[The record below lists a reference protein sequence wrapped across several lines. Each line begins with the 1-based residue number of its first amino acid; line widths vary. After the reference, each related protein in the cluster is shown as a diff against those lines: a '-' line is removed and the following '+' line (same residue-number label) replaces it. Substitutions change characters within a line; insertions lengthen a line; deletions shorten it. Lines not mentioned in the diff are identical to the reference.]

1 MDSQQQQNQN
11 LTYQMRQ
18 VIWASQLTLFIL
30 SITRVYFGDHTTALI
45 LGLVIAFLQLLNVLL
60 NRGKLQLATNFFCL
74 MLFFVAVG
82 FMWGFEGARDEVV
95 FVIPSIIAFS
105 LIAGS
110 KKVTLFLVFSL
121 SVSLLAIG
129 YLTDIGFRNQ
139 TNSLNSFQ
147 SSLLILILMFFSLF
161 IYWTL
166 FNYLLSA
173 HKKIKHALNTQSA
186 ILNNLGDSLLIT
198 DSNGIILQ
206 VSPNSHAL
214 FGIEEGKLVGE
225 QIHSIIPDV
234 SFAYQSVMGVENLE
248 GKHQQFKAKKADGSQ
263 IDIQLVLTKTQIDSD
278 VTFIALISDI
288 SESLHFQNE
297 LKFAKEEA
305 DKANQAK
312 SNFLAN
318 MSHEIRTPMN
328 GVMGSL
334 QMLAR
339 ENLSENAR
347 ELVNTAATSSSSLI
361 TIINDILDFS
371 KIEAEKLA
379 LEIIP
384 FNVTKIIELLLNET
398 KELAQTTGNIV
409 RFTIAE
415 DYQEGWQGDPVRIKQ
430 IMLNLLSN
438 SLKFTEQGNIDILLS
453 MSEQG
458 ELKIEIKDTGIG
470 MSAET
475 IESIFTRFQQA
486 DNSTTRKFG
495 GTGLGISITQSLVAL
510 MKGTIEV
517 RSEIDKG
524 TSFIV
529 TLPLS
534 SSKLVNDVSQ
544 EFEEVSAP
552 DLTGITIL
560 LAEDN
565 RINQKI
571 FVKMMAA
578 THATIHIVENGLEA
592 VNKVSEMSVDII
604 FMDIQM
610 PEMDGREACSII
622 KSKYPLIPIIALTA
636 NVTVDDVKQYAMNGF
651 EGHIGKPINLNELFR
666 ALNWYVL

>member
-1 MDSQQQQNQN
+1 MDSQQKQNQN
-11 LTYQMRQ
+11 LTYQMKQ
-18 VIWASQLTLFIL
+18 VIWASQFTLFIL
-30 SITRVYFGDHTTALI
+30 SITRVYFGDLTTALI
-45 LGLVIAFLQLLNVLL
+45 LGVVVAFLQLLTVFL
-60 NRGKLQLATNFFCL
+60 NKGKLQLATNIFCL
-74 MLFFVAVG
+74 VLFFVAVG
-82 FMWGFEGARDEVV
+82 FMWVFEGARDEVV

-110 KKVTLFLVFSL
+110 KKVTLFLVLSL
-121 SVSLLAIG
+121 SVSILAVG
-129 YLTDIGFRNQ
+129 YLTDIGLRSQ

-147 SSLLILILMFFSLF
+147 SSLLILTLMFFSLF

-166 FNYLLSA
+166 FNYLLVA
-173 HKKIKHALNTQSA
+173 HKKIKQALNTQSA

-198 DSNGIILQ
+198 DSKGIILQ

-214 FGIEEGKLVGE
+214 FGIQEGKLVGE
-225 QIHSIIPDV
+225 KIHSIIPDV
-234 SFAYQSVMGVENLE
+234 KLAYQSLFDETSQD
-248 GKHQQFKAKKADGSQ
+248 GKHQQFKAMKADGRQ
-263 IDIQLVLTKTQIDSD
+263 TDIQLVLTKTQIDND
-278 VTFIALISDI
+278 ITYIALVSDI

-297 LKFAKEEA
+297 LKLAKEAA

-347 ELVNTAATSSSSLI
+347 ELVNTATTSSSSLI

-384 FNVTKIIELLLNET
+384 FNLTQTIDLLLNET
-398 KELAQTTGNIV
+398 KELAQTKGNIIT
-409 RFTIAE
+409 FTVAD
-415 DYQEGWQGDPVRIKQ
+415 DYQEGWQGDPIRIKQ

-438 SLKFTEQGNIDILLS
+438 SLKFTEQGKIDILLS
-453 MSEQG
+453 NSGQG
-458 ELKIEIKDTGIG
+458 ELKIEVKDTGIG

-475 IESIFTRFQQA
+475 IKNIFTRFQQA
-486 DNSTTRKFG
+486 DNSTTRKYG
-495 GTGLGISITQSLVAL
+495 GTGLGISIIQSLVTL
-510 MKGTIEV
+510 MKGTIDVISEV
-517 RSEIDKG
+517 DKG
-524 TSFIV
+524 TSFII
-529 TLPLS
+529 TLPLKPS
-534 SSKLVNDVSQ
+534 NSVNGVSPEDEDV
-544 EFEEVSAP
+544 AIP
-552 DLTGITIL
+552 DLTNITIL

-571 FVKMMAA
+571 FLKMMTD
-578 THATIHIVENGLEA
+578 THATIHIAGNGLEA
-592 VNKVSEMSVDII
+592 VSKVSEMPVDII

-610 PEMDGREACSII
+610 PDMDGREACSII
-622 KSKYPLIPIIALTA
+622 KAKYPDIPIIALTA
-636 NVTVDDVKQYAMNGF
+636 NVTVDDVKHYAMDGF

-666 ALNWYVL
+666 AINWYVL